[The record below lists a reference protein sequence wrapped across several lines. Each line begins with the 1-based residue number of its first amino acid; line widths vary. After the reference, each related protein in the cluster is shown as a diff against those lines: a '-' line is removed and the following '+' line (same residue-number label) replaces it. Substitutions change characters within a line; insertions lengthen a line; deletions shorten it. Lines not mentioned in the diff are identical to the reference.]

1 MKAIKVLLATVTVWH
16 VAGKVNLTKC
26 NLSGKFI
33 KNAIGQSEY
42 DNVIIVNSFA
52 KVEASINWFA
62 ICGSLI
68 MAVVIGL
75 LVTLFAF
82 AVAESHGSMFFIGMV
97 TFAILAITP
106 LVMMDVELLKCDIA

>member
-1 MKAIKVLLATVTVWH
+1 MNAVKVLLATVTVWH

-33 KNAIGQSEY
+33 KNAIGQSELE
-42 DNVIIVNSFA
+42 NVIIVNSFE
-52 KVEASINWFA
+52 KVTASVNWFA

-68 MAVVIGL
+68 LTVVIGL
-75 LVTLFAF
+75 LVTLLCF

-97 TFAILAITP
+97 TFAVIVITG
-106 LVMMDVELLKCDIA
+106 LVMADAELVSCEIA

>member
-1 MKAIKVLLATVTVWH
+1 MKTTKAVLATVTVWH

-68 MAVVIGL
+68 MAVVIVL
-75 LVTLFAF
+75 LVTLFCF

-97 TFAILAITP
+97 TFAVIVITG
-106 LVMMDVELLKCDIA
+106 LVMADIELVSCEIA